1 MYSANNEGK
10 PVAAERFS
18 RTLTDK
24 VYEYMASI
32 SKICVLI
39 NQMRWLI
46 NTTISCHRT
55 IKMEPDDV
63 KPSRYIGF
71 YKAIKEKNPKFKVSN
86 NVKISKYE
94 NIFCKRLRFKLV

>member
-1 MYSANNEGK
+1 
-10 PVAAERFS
+10 
-18 RTLTDK
+18 
-24 VYEYMASI
+24 
-32 SKICVLI
+32 
-39 NQMRWLI
+39 
-46 NTTISCHRT
+46 
-55 IKMEPDDV
+55 MEPDDV

>member
-1 MYSANNEGK
+1 MARKKIKMEMYSANNEGK

-39 NQMRWLI
+39 N
-46 NTTISCHRT
+46 
-55 IKMEPDDV
+55 
-63 KPSRYIGF
+63 
-71 YKAIKEKNPKFKVSN
+71 
-86 NVKISKYE
+86 
-94 NIFCKRLRFKLV
+94 